1 MKKFSSTLFQK
12 FEESELSSEM
22 NRLVLGGAQY
32 TRIANQGGLVSW
44 DVIHDGT
51 TTAEGS
57 TKDKDSQPL
66 MNGE

>member
-22 NRLVLGGAQY
+22 NQLVLGGLQY
-32 TRIANQGGLVSW
+32 TRIENQGGLVTW
-44 DVIHDGT
+44 DVINDGS

-57 TKDKDSQPL
+57 TKDKDSHPL
-66 MNGE
+66 MTGE